1 MENLNG
7 TESEYLLQ
15 SSVEDLHQVST
26 YWLSE
31 IEFYK
36 TELNFFQDLLDKH
49 CPKINSP
56 EDKKQLDHFQNLPE
70 AVGNEGRPG
79 LVHRLDKNTT
89 GIMVIAKTEH
99 ALTHLAKQFFDRTSD
114 RRYQALVWGDVKEDE
129 GRIEGNI
136 WRSHKNRKIMDV
148 FPEEDI
154 GKTVFCK
161 GLLEQ

>member
-56 EDKKQLDHFQNLPE
+56 EDKKQLDHFQNLIIYYNGE
-70 AVGNEGRPG
+70 
-79 LVHRLDKNTT
+79 LLDEYNRKVRKHTKRISR
-89 GIMVIAKTEH
+89 IM
-99 ALTHLAKQFFDRTSD
+99 
-114 RRYQALVWGDVKEDE
+114 DE
-129 GRIEGNI
+129 GPTFEDFSYREE
-136 WRSHKNRKIMDV
+136 HKLLGDQMSS
-148 FPEEDI
+148 I
-154 GKTVFCK
+154 GKRLQEYKVELFEFIQTIW
-161 GLLEQ
+161 